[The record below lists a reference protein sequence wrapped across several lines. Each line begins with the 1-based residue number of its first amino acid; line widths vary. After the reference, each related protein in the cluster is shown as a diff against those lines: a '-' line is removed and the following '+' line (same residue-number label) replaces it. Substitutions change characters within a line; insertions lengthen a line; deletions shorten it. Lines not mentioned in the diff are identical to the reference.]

1 MKKSRR
7 LIIILI
13 CMSLAYSVQAQLTL
27 SEKETRANQLMDEIN
42 DYVNEVN
49 DKGYPDDT
57 INRLYKQAQED
68 YKNFKDEFSL
78 AELGELSVQIK
89 KRKDNILEINRFIE
103 QVNKN
108 VEKYAN
114 NKRLNT
120 SQYETTRIEIS
131 RLLLKR
137 EYTLAYSLALT
148 IETDMELTVLDY
160 IFESEVEVD
169 KLKSSNFSTIYFE
182 DLLLSMKNAFSGAKT
197 EGISLKIKGQE
208 DSFKKDYA
216 QGLVKNIENK
226 KNNLK
231 FVDYSLILQNTEEVI
246 FKKEQVYSIKSRM
259 DKLKSKIDEYSA
271 QDIDTSKTS
280 AIFEEA
286 IVAFNEENLDK
297 ADVLLIEGEN
307 GLDAEK
313 AKLNI
318 TQLIARESVGLLKKH
333 WKSITIG
340 LATVFLLSYIIY
352 KKEKVNRLKRR
363 LQRLKIE
370 KDAIIDLI
378 KESQK
383 ERFIK
388 KTLAESHYRIKM
400 EKYDERLNEV
410 KKDIKTI
417 ETVLINLARGKDKQK
432 DEDKNDKNK
441 RKVN

>member
-1 MKKSRR
+1 
-7 LIIILI
+7 
-13 CMSLAYSVQAQLTL
+13 MSLAYSVQAQLTL